1 MSTKRTTEQ
10 RLHNEDTF
18 DRDIIHS
25 QDVLQVADLKKSL
38 LDHRKQ
44 NEDHDRLTDEKFERL
59 MPLADLIPAL
69 QEIVEN
75 QRAMSYVGKKIL
87 RILGYI
93 SATVTLLYLFFKF
106 WQDIK
111 K

>member
-1 MSTKRTTEQ
+1 MSTKQTTEQ

-38 LDHRKQ
+38 LAHYKQ

-93 SATVTLLYLFFKF
+93 SAIVTLLYLFFKF